1 MSFVEAVRT
10 CLFRKYFEFQG
21 RASRAEYWWFAAFG
35 MLVTMLAERVG
46 FLVGSDI
53 PGYLVFAILLLPRIA
68 VTVRRLHD
76 TDRSGWWAL
85 LSLIGWIP
93 GTRWWVIAIPT
104 LVLVWFMVQ
113 KSDAGENRHGP
124 NPTQD
129 GGLGLTGSAP
139 RNEA

>member
-10 CLFRKYFEFQG
+10 CLFRKYFDFRG
-21 RASRAEYWWFAAFG
+21 RASRAEYWWFLLFG
-35 MLVTMLAERVG
+35 GLVAVPANLAGSDLIPYLVTG
-46 FLVGSDI
+46 
-53 PGYLVFAILLLPRIA
+53 ILLLPRLA

-85 LSLIGWIP
+85 LSLVGWIP

-113 KSDAGENRHGP
+113 KGDAGENRHGP

>member
-1 MSFVEAVRT
+1 MGFLEAVRT
-10 CLFRKYFEFQG
+10 CLFRKYADFEG

-46 FLVGSDI
+46 FLVGSI
-53 PGYLVFAILLLPRIA
+53 PGYLVIAILLLPRIA

-85 LSLIGWIP
+85 LSLLGWIP

-113 KSDAGENRHGP
+113 KGDAGENRHGP
-124 NPTQD
+124 NPIQD